1 VVPEHWLE
9 LPELLEC
16 AFELDEEGPVFFP
29 SQQFVPTFLLCT
41 LQKQLFDL
49 LRLHFMQSN

>member
-16 AFELDEEGPVFFP
+16 AFELDEEGLVVFP